1 MRVCLCGH
9 LALTVTPHCH
19 SHNTV
24 SHDMT
29 MLGVSQKV
37 CLYAGSDGV
46 EEHLIYLRIDGCR
59 SVVNFVVFVSTEV
72 LVRPT
77 VFWWC
82 FVDTCSWQVSFKI
95 SLHNRLFMS
104 AFVCWNINMYPS
116 YTRLNKCPSRPT
128 VSRVSSCPIPI
139 LKSSYQACQLFLKRG
154 WISATLSPELS
165 FLVNFLWETAKIVCS
180 QGFEVWFVVTHLNH
194 CSYFED
200 WSCFRPRLNSC
211 RENWACKI

>member
-1 MRVCLCGH
+1 MCALIFVCRCLCKPVTLMRVRLCGH
-9 LALTVTPHCH
+9 LSLTVTPHCH

-77 VFWWC
+77 VFW
-82 FVDTCSWQVSFKI
+82 
-95 SLHNRLFMS
+95 
-104 AFVCWNINMYPS
+104 
-116 YTRLNKCPSRPT
+116 
-128 VSRVSSCPIPI
+128 
-139 LKSSYQACQLFLKRG
+139 
-154 WISATLSPELS
+154 
-165 FLVNFLWETAKIVCS
+165 
-180 QGFEVWFVVTHLNH
+180 
-194 CSYFED
+194 
-200 WSCFRPRLNSC
+200 
-211 RENWACKI
+211 